1 MRPRILHLTADY
13 PDLFQPNKT
22 RAIAGLIEGTADQF
36 EHLVI
41 SLNREG
47 GLAGA
52 FRPGQLLERR
62 HAGQVFAIRYASPPA
77 AIAIGP
83 AMTILARK
91 LAAELQRIGFKPDL
105 IQGHKLTIEGRL
117 AQRLAAQLGV
127 PYALTLQGNTDQKLL
142 CWRPDRK
149 AKMRQVWSKASGVM
163 TFAPWSA
170 DWCSKYLGQR
180 PSPVAVIPCVLPHDA
195 ILTPEPGG
203 YLVRTAFH
211 LDFWRNKNISSLLEA
226 MSRLAPRF
234 PDLRLEI
241 AGNGSPAAIAA
252 IAGKIASSG
261 LRDRVEMVGQ
271 VEPEAIQQ
279 WFHHAAVFA
288 LPTHR
293 ESFGMVFA
301 EALLAGTPVIHPSGC
316 AIDGFFRNRP
326 FARSVAAADVND
338 LAAALAEMLTQQPAI
353 KAELAAAQQSGELD
367 RFRRQP
373 VLSAYCR
380 FLKQAIG

>member
-22 RAIAGLIEGTADQF
+22 RAIAGLIEGTGDQF

-52 FRPGQLLERR
+52 FRPGQLLESR
-62 HAGQVFAIRYASPPA
+62 HEDHVFAIRYASPPA

-83 AMTILARK
+83 AMAILAKK

-117 AQRLAAQLGV
+117 AQRLATRFGV

-142 CWRPDRK
+142 RWRPDRK
-149 AKMRQVWSKASGVM
+149 ARMRQVWSKASGVM

-170 DWCSKYLGQR
+170 DWCAKHLGQR
-180 PSPVAVIPCVLPHDA
+180 SNPVAVIPCVLPHDA
-195 ILTPEPGG
+195 LLAPVLSGH
-203 YLVRTAFH
+203 LVRTAFH
-211 LDFWRNKNISSLLEA
+211 LDFWRNKNVSTLLDA
-226 MSRLAPRF
+226 MARLAPQF

-241 AGNGSPAAIAA
+241 AGSGSPAAVAA
-252 IAGKIASSG
+252 IGAKIARSG
-261 LRDRVEMVGQ
+261 LQDRVEMVGP
-271 VEPEAIQQ
+271 VKPEAIQQ
-279 WFHHAAVFA
+279 WFHDAAVFA

-301 EALLAGTPVIHPSGC
+301 EALLAGTPVIHPRGC
-316 AIDGFFRNRP
+316 AIDGFFRNRS
-326 FARSVAAADVND
+326 FARSVMAADPDD
-338 LAAALAEMLTQQPAI
+338 LASALAEMLTQQPAI
-353 KAELAAAQQSGELD
+353 KAELASAQQSGELD
-367 RFRRQP
+367 HFRREH
-373 VLSAYCR
+373 VLSAYR
-380 FLKQAIG
+380 QFLEQAIG